1 MTTEKTSILARLTA
15 DIMAEKQKVN
25 KTLTPVAGEAKPAAR
40 IERSE
45 PTTPSLPSDLPGAF
59 MSAETM
65 TMHAADLRKYAIDLR
80 RQADD
85 LEKIADGID
94 VVNGVADKVEA
105 LSKAEAEREAALAKR
120 EQERQADEKAK
131 SPDFRTLQKAAQEAV
146 FGPEGTVAVP
156 QEPAVSPAVEQWTC
170 PEHKVPGVV
179 KTSSKGREF
188 IGCPECKAFQ
198 R

>member
-1 MTTEKTSILARLTA
+1 MTTAKTSILARLTA
-15 DIMAEKQKVN
+15 DIMEEKKKAN
-25 KTLTPVAGEAKPAAR
+25 TATLTPVAGEAKPAPAAA
-40 IERSE
+40 
-45 PTTPSLPSDLPGAF
+45 PPSKPELPADLPGAF

-65 TMHAADLRKYAIDLR
+65 TMHAANLRKYAIDLR

-94 VVNGVADKVEA
+94 VVNGVEDKVEA
-105 LSKAEAEREAALAKR
+105 LSKAEREREAALAKR

-146 FGPEGTVAVP
+146 FGPVPEEPAVP
-156 QEPAVSPAVEQWTC
+156 QAVEQWTC
-170 PEHKVPGVV
+170 PVHGVPGVV
-179 KTSSKGREF
+179 KTSAKGREF
-188 IGCPECKAFQ
+188 IGCPECKAFK